1 MVVTREDKFGCIGD
15 VCGATEGLRVSQ
27 IPTNCVNAIREGAR
41 DSQRNGVS
49 AWGKNDRFLYLGL
62 VAAFVAVVCATVRR
76 VVRRKRM
83 LAHPLRPLP
92 PSQPPPSPPR
102 MDRIPSS
109 IIGEYVLV
117 PKHLATR

>member
-15 VCGATEGLRVSQ
+15 VCGAAEGLRVSQ

-41 DSQRNGVS
+41 DFHRNGAS

-62 VAAFVAVVCATVRR
+62 VAALVAVVCAAVRR
-76 VVRRKRM
+76 VARRRRT
-83 LAHPLRPLP
+83 LAHPLQPLP
-92 PSQPPPSPPR
+92 SPQPPPSPPR
-102 MDRIPSS
+102 VDRIPSS
-109 IIGEYVLV
+109 IMDEYMLV